1 MIQSPSRISL
11 FVRDA
16 RRSRTFYPDVLKIP
30 MRMGS
35 SDHDVLLT
43 SDGLH
48 IYLHWTPPGIEVA
61 FQHRG
66 VELFF
71 RVHDVERRTTPEANG
86 GRDSGG
92 TP

>member
-1 MIQSPSRISL
+1 
-11 FVRDA
+11 
-16 RRSRTFYPDVLKIP
+16 
-30 MRMGS
+30 
-35 SDHDVLLT
+35 
-43 SDGLH
+43 
-48 IYLHWTPPGIEVA
+48 
-61 FQHRG
+61 